1 MKNLK
6 ETIKNLA
13 FAIAD
18 SGRILMVQTIID
30 YSGEELES
38 KNDILEIAKET
49 DRQLKF
55 RLINIMNYYLD
66 NDL

>member
-6 ETIKNLA
+6 EIIKNLA

-18 SGRILMVQTIID
+18 GGRILMVQTIID

-38 KNDILEIAKET
+38 KNDIFELAKET

-66 NDL
+66 ND